1 MKSLFSTKNYNKP
14 CTQLT
19 LVQQGKQHWW
29 HTTIDQVSE
38 KQVEV
43 NLPTKEFKL
52 LRAYFQMNL
61 DKECFMGSDN
71 SVKVIASIYG
81 KKVQKI
87 LMIIAVVLLRVTIIC
102 IGSDKERLDG
112 DKSSMEE
119 SGDIG

>member
-1 MKSLFSTKNYNKP
+1 M
-14 CTQLT
+14 
-19 LVQQGKQHWW
+19 
-29 HTTIDQVSE
+29 
-38 KQVEV
+38 EV

-61 DKECFMGSDN
+61 DKECVMGSDN

-102 IGSDKERLDG
+102 IRSDKERLDE

>member
-1 MKSLFSTKNYNKP
+1 M
-14 CTQLT
+14 
-19 LVQQGKQHWW
+19 
-29 HTTIDQVSE
+29 
-38 KQVEV
+38 EV

-102 IGSDKERLDG
+102 TGSAGSNKGPIIFLCAAK
-112 DKSSMEE
+112 DKSGIPKNLC
-119 SGDIG
+119 GD